1 MPTKVRE
8 LVIPTYIPPNKTPTK
23 VLGSL
28 AKRTHNPTWKIKK
41 KNLKKKTGTGRQ
53 PAIPHKNYF
62 H

>member
-8 LVIPTYIPPNKTPTK
+8 LVIPTYIPPKKTPTK

-41 KNLKKKTGTGRQ
+41 IPLKK
-53 PAIPHKNYF
+53 N
-62 H
+62 